1 MRNDLCVYWVED
13 TQTWCDSAKE
23 LLKYDIND
31 LGLSVDFLCE
41 RNADTAKR
49 EIENSCR
56 GFKKYDLFFID
67 YNISSDIDGKDIIS
81 SLRGNKID
89 VDILFYSANKE
100 KDIRDTV
107 SQNLSSYEGVYI
119 ANRDSF
125 REKAASLI
133 EKSARKLLS
142 IQNIRGKLMDC
153 TSENDFIINSYIIKK
168 YKNLTPEQKDAIN
181 LFIVDYLK
189 RCVLPNSKNITSKV
203 TRIEE
208 NGIEKIKDFM
218 GYPSYIVPLELKYH
232 LFSKIAGALGESD
245 ANIESY
251 FDSIVKK
258 RNTLAHKKLDICD
271 NGNRIKYC
279 DTLDQFK
286 ARRCDQ
292 QCENCYDT
300 NSISFEDWNGIR
312 KQANAFSLW
321 FDTILSKL

>member
-1 MRNDLCVYWVED
+1 MRYDLCIYWVED

-23 LLKYDIND
+23 LLQYDVND
-31 LGLSVDFLCE
+31 MGLSVDFICE

-49 EIENSCR
+49 EIKNSCR

-81 SLRGNKID
+81 ALRGNSID

-125 REKAASLI
+125 REKASALI
-133 EKSARKLLS
+133 EKNARKLLS

-153 TSENDFIINSYIIKK
+153 TSENDFIINSYIIEK
-168 YKNLTPEQKDAIN
+168 YALLTPEQKAAIN
-181 LFIVDYLK
+181 LFTVDYLK
-189 RCVLPNSKNITSKV
+189 RNVLPSSEIIVKKV
-203 TRIEE
+203 TNIEE
-208 NGIEKIKDFM
+208 KGIERIKDFM
-218 GYPSYIVPLELKYH
+218 GYPSYIVPLELKYL
-232 LFSKIAGALGESD
+232 LFSEIASALGENK
-245 ANIESY
+245 ARFEGY
-251 FDSIVKK
+251 FNSVVKR
-258 RNTLAHKKLDICD
+258 RNTLAHKKLDICF

-279 DTLDQFK
+279 DTMNQFR
-286 ARRCDQ
+286 ARQCDQ
-292 QCENCYDT
+292 QCADCSDT
-300 NSISFEDWNGIR
+300 NSISVEDWNGIR
-312 KQANAFSLW
+312 KQTNAFSIT